1 MVAPPEIEKAFQTT
15 FKLIF
20 GECNVKLDELED
32 YLLKWH
38 YPPHFRKS
46 EISGKDVIVSSDFY
60 RKDARFISQDEI
72 DFGKKY
78 EPLAIDDIKD
88 VDSILE
94 AIQDRVFYTGNKYFG
109 NSSNIT
115 DSDTCT
121 DVNYCYK
128 SHNISGARYIAY
140 SSYVRFQSEY
150 AFGSGWFLRSKYL
163 IRVMGT
169 DSMARSF
176 ESYISPNSSDL
187 FFCYNC
193 IGSSHVMFSFNQRA
207 RRYYIG
213 NNELPREKYFALRK
227 KLIEESR
234 EYIEKHK
241 DFPSIFAPLSM
252 SAGRKKELMAKAP
265 KKEKESEELK
275 PVDDAFNSTSRVI
288 FGMEIGGLDEN
299 SKFLSERPTIP
310 EKITTFFGNQNCYI
324 PVFYYMPVPKDRAIM
339 KEEEQISADAKIEL
353 SELDDLKTMLE
364 KFGEIALYRID
375 MREGEVIN
383 AIMTPIVYHGINSY
397 YVGDLTFAKNCAFCT
412 YGLNDEA
419 VFGCFRTI
427 HSKFT
432 IRCESCYNVTA
443 CFEMDGCSNCSN
455 SMFCHNCEN
464 LDYCMFCFN
473 TKSKRYA
480 IGNVEVGREKYMKI
494 RKIVI
499 DSLVR
504 QITEKKKLDFD
515 IYNLGRVKK

>member
-1 MVAPPEIEKAFQTT
+1 MPAPPEIEKAFQTT

-32 YLLKWH
+32 YMLKWH

-60 RKDARFISQDEI
+60 RKDAKFISQDEI

-78 EPLAIDDIKD
+78 EPLAIDEIKD
-88 VDSILE
+88 IDSILE

-128 SHNISGARYIAY
+128 SHNTSGARYVAY

-150 AFGSGWFLRSKYL
+150 AFGSGWFLRSRYL
-163 IRVMGT
+163 IRCIGADNLT
-169 DSMARSF
+169 RGF
-176 ESYISPNSSDL
+176 ECYISPNCSDT

-193 IGSSHVMFSFNQRA
+193 WASSHIMFSFNQRSK
-207 RRYYIG
+207 RYCIG
-213 NNELPREKYFALRK
+213 NNELPKDRYFALRK
-227 KLIEESR
+227 KLVDESR

-241 DFPSIFAPLSM
+241 DFPSLFAPPSM
-252 SAGRKKELMAKAP
+252 SAEKKKDLLAKSP
-265 KKEKESEELK
+265 KKKQEKEDLHPINE
-275 PVDDAFNSTSRVI
+275 AFHSASKVI
-288 FGMEIGGLDEN
+288 FDQEIGSIEEN
-299 SKFLSERPTIP
+299 EKLLSERPTIP
-310 EKITTFFGNQNCYI
+310 EKITTFFGNEGYYP
-324 PVFYYMPVPKDRAIM
+324 PVFFYVMIPKDRMTI
-339 KEEEQISADAKIEL
+339 KDEEQICAEL
-353 SELDDLKTMLE
+353 RMEIAETENLNSILSKM
-364 KFGEIALYRID
+364 GEISLYRID
-375 MREGEVIN
+375 MAEGKVSNSIKSSLLYQGIN
-383 AIMTPIVYHGINSY
+383 AL
-397 YVGDLTFAKNCAFCT
+397 YVCDLTLGKNCGYCT
-412 YGLNDEA
+412 YGLSDEA

-473 TKSKRYA
+473 AKSKRYA
-480 IGNVEVGREKYMKI
+480 IGNVEVGREQYMKI

-499 DSLVR
+499 DSLVK

-515 IYNLGRVKK
+515 IYNLRGK